1 MNLNLFFVL
10 ASDKVLFS
18 ASSFYRPKVI
28 LGQSTLF
35 WTEPKRFEGLGSKS
49 KIQKWKVIVGPVQH
63 YLDLFWSPLLF
74 LAHIY
79 FGPTYTW
86 TLEP

>member
-1 MNLNLFFVL
+1 MNLNLFLVL

-18 ASSFYRPKVI
+18 ASSFYRPKII
-28 LGQSTLF
+28 LVQSTLF
-35 WTEPKRFEGLGSKS
+35 WTGPKRFEGQGSKS
-49 KIQKWKVIVGPVQH
+49 KIQKWKVIFGPVKH
-63 YLDLFWSPLLF
+63 YLDLFWSY